1 MCRLSAFFGAPICA
15 ADLVTRPSRSI
26 IQQSFDARERLS
38 GDASTPGYLN
48 GDGFG
53 LGWYSADSR
62 DTLPC
67 VYRQARPAWND
78 GNLAMIAE
86 KIYTPVL
93 FAHVRAASPGMDVS
107 ETTCHPFRFG
117 RYLWMH
123 NGGLGG
129 FHAMRRHLLPML
141 SDEAFDFAVTNGS
154 SDSALCFAVFL
165 NLVPDKMV
173 ASTPDEMRE
182 RLDRTIVILR
192 TALRE
197 TGVQDMSLLNF
208 VVSDG
213 DSLLASRVVV
223 DPQNPDA
230 PAASLYHA
238 SGNSYVADSDSPKDY
253 HMVHVD
259 RRATLAIVSSEPL
272 TECRDD
278 WVAVP
283 KDHILVI
290 TSSLH
295 ILHCEVSRQNTSIS
309 RVLANLRD
317 DDASRPRPAKAAAT
331 ASLDSPSARAATY
344 SHGEHHCVGLVRS
357 PVHSS
362 APCLPEHVGLGM
374 PGSRSASA
382 LGPEAYAHQE
392 SVLQRAI
399 SSQSKNMATNGL
411 SGELTATEPPPA
423 AVVTLGPASS
433 AIRYKIRAR
442 DHCILSMAVCGPY
455 LCSGTQDGSIRVWNS
470 DTRTEAIVLRR
481 HNGAVLGLATDE
493 GSSVLVSAAS
503 DSQIGI
509 WKMTS
514 PNLFQCLQIVQC
526 SGSGDVF
533 AVTVI
538 NRFVYAGFADSILR
552 RIDDDL
558 DKILAR
564 GSSVALPC
572 SSPSLESGELV
583 TPLTLSPV
591 VGNDSPQ
598 RRTGTDSV
606 RASNFSSS
614 SGSLSGQVDASRD
627 SSHYGYIYSLASCM
641 GGSLLCTGCGDG
653 LVRVYDVATGA
664 CSKALEGHAGAVL
677 ALTATELDGSTLLFS
692 GSRDGTMRVWDADSG
707 FLCKRTIRKHAAEV
721 VTCVSSTDV
730 VLSGS
735 ADGQVYIWCART
747 LHCLAQYRNS
757 SLQAASISVSQELIF
772 IASNDSIDA
781 RDLVQF
787 DVHGNES
794 SAQEPLPVVM
804 NRKADASASNQR
816 GSGGLPRDSGVA
828 AALNSMGVD
837 SSGLCNDNSKA
848 RRNSCEHRADTSS
861 LDMDNGSYRTLAPG
875 LPNEIALACPMSPGL
890 DHKNDND
897 MLSGSAGVDG
907 SEHDNLAR
915 GYKSGVDTIEGEQ
928 RRRRAE
934 ERLLQDVLARFVS
947 FASVSG
953 SDDHKEECW
962 QGAKY
967 LTTLLEGLGANVKM
981 IIPETSMTPE
991 SSGDSESAAPGHN
1004 PIVLARFQSTVEKA
1018 KTLAFYG
1025 HYDTMPAGELTDWNS
1040 DPWTLTAVDG
1050 HFYGRGT
1057 TDNKGPILAMVFA
1070 IKSLLDRNKDG
1081 LAVNVVLV
1089 IEGEGEQGNY
1099 GFRRALSAHKHWF
1112 DNTTMI
1118 LTSNSYWLGE
1128 ERPCIT
1134 YGMRGV
1140 VDMTVA
1146 VTGGSRNLHSGVDG
1160 GAIFEPVSDLLGIL
1174 GTLVDSHGMALVPGF
1189 YDDVRPLTDED
1200 HRRLAEVQFE
1210 LKEYRARTGV
1220 EKFTSSS
1227 PEELLE
1233 NRWRRPSVSVASLD
1247 TSNKDSVHSVMP
1259 RAASAKLS
1267 IRFVP
1272 DQDPDMLVKA
1282 IQSHLELEF
1291 RKRRSRNKL
1300 TVACVGKGDWWLG
1313 DPKGEEFQLAERA
1326 IKKIWGVNPLYV
1338 CEGGTMPIF
1347 SFMSNTLEAPVVQ
1360 VPLGQASDGAHLP
1373 NERIRALNLHRG
1385 REVLACIV
1393 SELSDQRRGGRK
1405 G

>member
-1 MCRLSAFFGAPICA
+1 MFFFPA

-53 LGWYSADSR
+53 LGWYSADPS
-62 DTLPC
+62 DPLPC

-129 FHAMRRHLLPML
+129 FHAMRRLLLPML
-141 SDEAFDFAVTNGS
+141 NDEAFDFAVTNGS

-173 ASTPDEMRE
+173 QSTPDEMRE

-192 TALRE
+192 NALKE
-197 TGVQDMSLLNF
+197 ANVQDMSLLNF

-223 DPQNPDA
+223 DPKNPDA

-295 ILHCEVSRQNTSIS
+295 ILHCEVSRENTSIS

-317 DDASRPRPAKAAAT
+317 DDASRQRPVKASSPQESSSAAI
-331 ASLDSPSARAATY
+331 ASF
-344 SHGEHHCVGLVRS
+344 SHGEHLTGGLVRA
-357 PVHSS
+357 PVRSS
-362 APCLPEHVGLGM
+362 SPCLPQHVGLGM
-374 PGSRSASA
+374 PASPA
-382 LGPEAYAHQE
+382 SSSMAFEAYARQE

-399 SSQSKNMATNGL
+399 SSQSKNLAANGS
-411 SGELTATEPPPA
+411 SGELLAPKPPPA
-423 AVVTLGPASS
+423 AVVTPGPASS
-433 AIRYKIRAR
+433 TIRYKIRAR

-470 DTRTEAIVLRR
+470 DARSEAIVLRR
-481 HNGAVLGLATDE
+481 HNGAVLGMATDD
-493 GSSVLVSAAS
+493 GGSVLVSAAS

-509 WKMTS
+509 WKMTA

-533 AVTVI
+533 SVAVV
-538 NRFVYAGFADSILR
+538 NRYIYAGFADSVLR
-552 RIDDDL
+552 RLDDDL
-558 DKILAR
+558 DEILER
-564 GSSVALPC
+564 GSNPV
-572 SSPSLESGELV
+572 PSGSDAAVETAELIN
-583 TPLTLSPV
+583 TPLRLSPV
-591 VGNDSPQ
+591 IGNGSQPRGSTTDL
-598 RRTGTDSV
+598 TGTRSMSSC
-606 RASNFSSS
+606 AS
-614 SGSLSGQVDASRD
+614 SLPGQIDASRD
-627 SSHYGYIYSLASCM
+627 SNHYGYIFSLASCM
-641 GGSLLCTGCGDG
+641 GGRLLCTGCGDG
-653 LVRVYDVATGA
+653 LVRVWNVASGVCTR
-664 CSKALEGHAGAVL
+664 ALEGHAGAVL
-677 ALTATELDGSTLLFS
+677 ALTATEVDGSTLLFS
-692 GSRDGTMRVWDADSG
+692 GSRDGTVRVWDADSG
-707 FLCKRTIRKHAAEV
+707 FLCKRTIRRHADEV
-721 VTCVSSTDV
+721 VTCVSSTAV

-757 SLQAASISVSQELIF
+757 SLQAASISMPQELIF
-772 IASNDSIDA
+772 LASDDSIDV

-787 DVHGNES
+787 DVYGNES
-794 SAQEPLPVVM
+794 SAACGIQKPLAV
-804 NRKADASASNQR
+804 KAKAKL
-816 GSGGLPRDSGVA
+816 SGGGPGTLSRDSAVA
-828 AALNSMGVD
+828 AALNGLGID
-837 SSGLCNDNSKA
+837 SSD
-848 RRNSCEHRADTSS
+848 SCGEIATAGRSASEHRADTAS
-861 LDMDNGSYRTLAPG
+861 LDGDDSSYRTLVPG
-875 LPNEIALACPMSPGL
+875 LPNEVVLASPMSPVMG
-890 DHKNDND
+890 H
-897 MLSGSAGVDG
+897 G
-907 SEHDNLAR
+907 SENLSCCDPDFVGGNGQDGQVGR
-915 GYKSGVDTIEGEQ
+915 NESGAVRNSSDTPEGGQ
-928 RRRRAE
+928 RRRRVE
-934 ERLLQDVLARFVS
+934 ERLMQDVLARFVS

-953 SDDHKEECW
+953 SDEHKEECW

-967 LTTLLEGLGANVKM
+967 LTTLLEGLGASVKM
-981 IIPETSMTPE
+981 ITPETSPPLE
-991 SSGDSESAAPGHN
+991 SSGDHDSSGPGHN
-1004 PIVLARFQSTVEKA
+1004 PIVLARFQSTVENA
-1018 KTLAFYG
+1018 ETLAFYG
-1025 HYDTMPAGELTDWNS
+1025 HYDTMPAGELSDWNS

-1057 TDNKGPILAMVFA
+1057 TDQKGPILAMVFA

-1089 IEGEGEQGNY
+1089 IEGEGEQANY

-1112 DNTTMI
+1112 GDTAMI

-1160 GAIFEPVSDLLGIL
+1160 GAIYEPVSDLLGIL
-1174 GTLVDSHGMALVPGF
+1174 ATLVDSHGMALVPGF
-1189 YDDVRPLTDED
+1189 YDDVRSLTDED
-1200 HRRLAEVQFE
+1200 HARLAEVQFE

-1272 DQDPDMLVKA
+1272 DQDPDMLAKA
-1282 IQSHLELEF
+1282 IRSHLELEF
-1291 RKRRSRNKL
+1291 KKRRSRNKL
-1300 TVACVGKGDWWLG
+1300 AVACVGKGDWWLG
-1313 DPKGEEFQLAERA
+1313 DPKGEEFQLADRA
-1326 IKKIWGVNPLYV
+1326 IKKVWGVDPLYV

-1347 SFMSNTLEAPVVQ
+1347 SFMSNTLGAPIVQ

-1385 REVLACIV
+1385 REVLSCII
-1393 SELSDQRRGGRK
+1393 SQLSDQGRA
-1405 G
+1405 GVRHSEQHA